1 MIPLLILAAVLLG
14 VMSLL
19 LAPVRLQVDFQKEFS
34 AQVRYLFLRFPLVS
48 AGKEGEAPSMQGP
61 PAEEEPP
68 PSGSGLGRKLR
79 AMLRRQG
86 LRGFLRSLQELALAA
101 EHTAKSLLRK
111 IRLKRFDL
119 YICLGGEE
127 DAAAAAILYGQVCG
141 AAYSACGI
149 LWELFP
155 CRRRSVS
162 VDLDYRSRDHRV
174 EFFAEATIPLLFL
187 LREGLILLYKAL
199 PFFKKLQI
207 SENQAERISQTRKQG
222 DTK

>member
-14 VMSLL
+14 VTFLL

-101 EHTAKSLLRK
+101 ENSAKSLLRK

-127 DAAAAAILYGQVCG
+127 DAAAAAVLYGQVCG
-141 AAYSACGI
+141 VAYSACGI
-149 LWELFP
+149 LWEYSSETVRLQEAAFMA
-155 CRRRSVS
+155 
-162 VDLDYRSRDHRV
+162 DLDFLMCSPCFWRW
-174 EFFAEATIPLLFL
+174 IPMWSF
-187 LREGLILLYKAL
+187 IKAAGYPWKSL
-199 PFFKKLQI
+199 QKKKRTEI
-207 SENQAERISQTRKQG
+207 SW
-222 DTK
+222 

>member
-14 VMSLL
+14 VTFLL

-86 LRGFLRSLQELALAA
+86 LRGFLQSLQELALAA
-101 EHTAKSLLRK
+101 ENSAKSLLRK

-119 YICLGGEE
+119 YICLGGR
-127 DAAAAAILYGQVCG
+127 GGRCG
-141 AAYSACGI
+141 CGHP
-149 LWELFP
+149 LWAGVRGGLFSL
-155 CRRRSVS
+155 RHIVG
-162 VDLDYRSRDHRV
+162 VV
-174 EFFAEATIPLLFL
+174 PLPQAF
-187 LREGLILLYKAL
+187 RECGSGLPQPGPPGGI
-199 PFFKKLQI
+199 FC
-207 SENQAERISQTRKQG
+207 
-222 DTK
+222 

>member
-14 VMSLL
+14 VTFLL

-86 LRGFLRSLQELALAA
+86 LRGFLQSLQELALGA
-101 EHTAKSLLRK
+101 ENAAKSLLR
-111 IRLKRFDL
+111 
-119 YICLGGEE
+119 
-127 DAAAAAILYGQVCG
+127 
-141 AAYSACGI
+141 
-149 LWELFP
+149 
-155 CRRRSVS
+155 
-162 VDLDYRSRDHRV
+162 
-174 EFFAEATIPLLFL
+174 
-187 LREGLILLYKAL
+187 
-199 PFFKKLQI
+199 
-207 SENQAERISQTRKQG
+207 
-222 DTK
+222 

>member
-14 VMSLL
+14 VTFLL

-48 AGKEGEAPSMQGP
+48 AGKEGETPSVQGL

-86 LRGFLRSLQELALAA
+86 LRGFLQSLQELALAA
-101 EHTAKSLLRK
+101 ENAAKSLLRK